1 MSILFIQ
8 SLQDVLIRDLDK
20 LADDLKQYPSEESL
34 WQVDGLIKNSAGNL
48 CLHLCGSLQHFI
60 GTVLG
65 KTSYIRNREAEF
77 ATRNVPREK
86 LLAEI
91 AQTKKALE
99 ATLATLTEAQLKS
112 NYPVD
117 VLGKP
122 MTTLYFLLHLAA
134 HLGYHLGQLNYHRR
148 LTN

>member
-34 WQVDGLIKNSAGNL
+34 WQVDGLIKNSGGNL
-48 CLHLCGSLQHFI
+48 CLHLCGNLQHFI

-99 ATLATLTEAQLKS
+99 ATLPTLTEAQLKS

>member
-48 CLHLCGSLQHFI
+48 CLHLCGNLQHFI

-99 ATLATLTEAQLKS
+99 ATLPTLTEAQLKS
-112 NYPVD
+112 KYPVD
-117 VLGKP
+117 LLGKP